1 MMASLTSHVYW
12 RGHFDLKSKVGSISF
27 LHLLTIVFF
36 VPLSCFVPWHSGL
49 FYFHPGMPHL
59 DISTLLRGHLVWGW
73 PQEQISSY
81 RPSLTIA
88 HFVPIN
94 FLSSDTQCQWH
105 LVNWEGPWPVQ
116 LSPQDFTQLVP
127 GGQDVPGPSIAGICH
142 FVFCICYFVFVT
154 LCFVFCILYLSFCI
168 YHFVICIFQ
177 LRSSVCN

>member
-1 MMASLTSHVYW
+1 MCTIHIINLYTYLFNVPCI
-12 RGHFDLKSKVGSISF
+12 LKGPFWPQEQSRFHQLSSP
-27 LHLLTIVFF
+27 IVLF
-36 VPLSCFVPWHSGL
+36 VLLSCFVPWDTGL
-49 FYFHPGMPHL
+49 FFFYPGMPHL
-59 DISTLLRGHLVWGW
+59 HLVWGW

-81 RPSLTIA
+81 RPSLTIV

-154 LCFVFCILYLSFCI
+154 ATTDRHTRTPAFKSTTLYL
-168 YHFVICIFQ
+168 Y
-177 LRSSVCN
+177 L